1 MRGLETLSKA
11 CQPEE
16 AAPEQSAMQQALS
29 LTEEQLNAIAAKV
42 VEQLQN
48 AHEQPAEQAADPE
61 PSDPEPNEEEVSNA

>member
-16 AAPEQSAMQQALS
+16 AAPEQSANQQALY

-48 AHEQPAEQAADPE
+48 AHEQPAESASDPE
-61 PSDPEPNEEEVSNA
+61 PSEPEPNEEVSNT

>member
-11 CQPEE
+11 C
-16 AAPEQSAMQQALS
+16 APETPAPDPSSTPQALS

-48 AHEQPAEQAADPE
+48 VHEQPAEQAADPE
-61 PSDPEPNEEEVSNA
+61 PSDPEPIEEVSNA

>member
-11 CQPEE
+11 CQPETP
-16 AAPEQSAMQQALS
+16 AADPSATPQALS

-61 PSDPEPNEEEVSNA
+61 PSDPDPNEEVNNT

>member
-11 CQPEE
+11 CQPET
-16 AAPEQSAMQQALS
+16 PPTDPSTTPQALS

-48 AHEQPAEQAADPE
+48 AHEQPAETAADPE
-61 PSDPEPNEEEVSNA
+61 TTDPDPNDEEVTDT